1 MNITLTGATG
11 FIGTR
16 LIRGLQSEGHAI
28 TALGRHAPEDSPGVR
43 FVRWEGTGSEPPAE
57 GLESADA
64 IVHLAGEPVSQR
76 WNAEVKKRIYD
87 SRSEGTRHLVQ
98 ALSTL
103 RARPKT
109 LVSASATGY
118 YGDGGDQVLDESS
131 APGSGFL
138 SEVCVEWEKQAQLA
152 ESLGIRVVMMRT
164 GIVLGK
170 EGGAL
175 KQMLTPFRLGV
186 GGPLAGGRQWMS
198 WIHVDDLVGMFR
210 WTLNLDAVSGPIN
223 GTSPEP
229 VRNQDFTVALG
240 EAVHRPAVIPV
251 PEFALKLLFGEM
263 AGVMLASQRVLPKVP
278 LDAGFK
284 FLHPE
289 LKEALHSLNLRN

>member
-16 LIRGLQSEGHAI
+16 LTRGLQSEGHAI

-76 WNAEVKKRIYD
+76 WNAEVKKRIYE

-98 ALSTL
+98 ALSKL
-103 RARPKT
+103 RVRPKT
-109 LVSASATGY
+109 LVSASAIGY
-118 YGDGGDQVLDESS
+118 YGDSGDQVLDESS
-131 APGSGFL
+131 APGNGFL

-164 GIVLGK
+164 GIALGK

-175 KQMLTPFRLGV
+175 KQMLTPFRLGL

-198 WIHVDDLVGMFR
+198 WIHVDDLVSMFR
-210 WTLNLDAVSGPIN
+210 WALNLDAVSGPLN
-223 GTSPEP
+223 GTSPKP

-263 AGVMLASQRVLPKVP
+263 AGVMLASQRVLPKVA

-284 FLHPE
+284 FQHPE
-289 LKEALHSLNLRN
+289 LKEALKGVT